1 MAREGGP
8 SSNRW
13 HYFLFSEFG
22 DYWMLRLREGF
33 AKVAFDDS
41 FSERFAGGGDG

>member
-1 MAREGGP
+1 MLNSDAFHGVIIRE
-8 SSNRW
+8 S
-13 HYFLFSEFG
+13 
-22 DYWMLRLREGF
+22 EGF